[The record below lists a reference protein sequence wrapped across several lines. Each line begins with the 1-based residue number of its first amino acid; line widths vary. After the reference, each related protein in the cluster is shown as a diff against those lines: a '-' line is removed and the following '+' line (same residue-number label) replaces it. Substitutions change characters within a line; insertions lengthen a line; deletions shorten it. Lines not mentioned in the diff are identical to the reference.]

1 MEQLN
6 YHKLINL
13 KKRINRDFNLNNP
26 DCEYSKKIMA
36 VINETLLP
44 VVDECVVIAK
54 AVSKKRDEERR
65 FEYQG
70 EILTCETCGKD
81 YPREYIYKHKR
92 DKHGAVSSKPKKE
105 INPLEILQM
114 FLSEVKEG
122 N

>member
-13 KKRINRDFNLNNP
+13 KKRMAKY
-26 DCEYSKKIMA
+26 DCDYSKKILA
-36 VINETLLP
+36 TI
-44 VVDECVVIAK
+44 DECVVIAK

-105 INPLEILQM
+105 INPVEILQM